1 MTTSQD
7 YGWHDDQPCPAW
19 CVTGAEHLG
28 HQLAHRMDDFWHK
41 GAATKVLTRGVTY
54 NLEPIEAEVYLQQ
67 HEQVDERGHFRHPI
81 EVCVEFA
88 QEFTQAKA
96 RELAAV
102 LLRLADEAEQA
113 GD

>member
-1 MTTSQD
+1 
-7 YGWHDDQPCPAW
+7 
-19 CVTGAEHLG
+19 
-28 HQLAHRMDDFWHK
+28 MDDLWHK
-41 GAATKVLTRGVTY
+41 GAATKVLTQGVTY

-81 EVCVEFA
+81 EVGVEFA
-88 QEFTQAKA
+88 QDFTPVKA

-102 LLRLADEAEQA
+102 LLRLADDAEQA

>member
-1 MTTSQD
+1 MTTRQD
-7 YGWHDDQPCPAW
+7 PVWHDDRVCPTW
-19 CVTGAEHLG
+19 CVTGAEHLE
-28 HQLAHRMDDFWHK
+28 HQLAHRMDSFWHT
-41 GAATKVLTRGVTY
+41 GAVTRVLTQATTP

-81 EVCVEFA
+81 EVGVEFA
-88 QEFTQAKA
+88 QDFTPVKA

-102 LLRLADEAEQA
+102 LLRLADDAEQA